1 MAELIAVGPL
11 QGCGAVETAGCT
23 LEPLDLGP
31 MAAILPYPGRAAAV
45 DAALRA
51 RGLGL
56 PAPGG
61 SFELAD
67 TRILWSGREA
77 ALLIGTAP
85 PELPDAAVIDQT
97 DGWAGLSL
105 AGPGAEAVLARLVPI
120 DLRTASFPE
129 GATART
135 LLSHLPVL
143 ILRRAGGFELL
154 VTASHAR
161 WAQAAVAR
169 ALRGVAARDDQPG

>member
-1 MAELIAVGPL
+1 MAELIAKGPL
-11 QGCGAVETAGCT
+11 QGCEAVEAAGCT

-31 MAAILPYPGRAAAV
+31 LAAILPYPGRTAAV

-56 PAPGG
+56 PEPGV
-61 SFELAD
+61 SLELAD
-67 TRILWSGREA
+67 TRILWAGREA

-105 AGPGAEAVLARLVPI
+105 AGPAAEAVLARLVPV
-120 DLRTASFPE
+120 DLRASAFPE

-135 LLSHLPVL
+135 LLGHLPVL

-161 WAQAAVAR
+161 WARAEVAR
-169 ALRGVAARDDQPG
+169 VLRGVAARDDPPS